1 MKKTM
6 GAFALFVPLLAWS
19 GSGGDWVSADVTEE
33 PFRQTVVEHGTLAA
47 ARMAFYG
54 SEITGG
60 PAKIAE
66 LAREGT
72 YVAKGDLLI
81 RFDSAP
87 FAEALARERAAL
99 RQAEADLASA
109 REALRLD
116 AMQAESDVD
125 DARDQIGYAEAQ
137 LKDQV
142 DGAGRVALA
151 EAESAVAD
159 LEREVARATRDAGDL
174 KPMLARGFIT
184 QMELERAEQTLQRAR
199 EQLRLAV
206 MKRDALVKYGRP
218 AAIDRA
224 RRAFDEARRDAAREG
239 ESAAA
244 RLAQRRAA
252 LQLAE
257 GKVAELR
264 ARVAECEARLAATEV
279 RAQSSGLV
287 VYKDLFFGSDRRKPQ
302 VGDEVWPRQPVMALP
317 DSAGLVVETRVRE
330 VDLLKVSASRAVS
343 VTVDAYPGLRLAAA
357 VDLIGALAE
366 ESSARAGARAFPVT
380 IALRDA
386 DPRLRPGMTARVEIE
401 VASHARATVVPLAA
415 VFGTIETGH
424 YCYVLRGDR
433 PRRVAVDLAGDD
445 GLKAAVTGD
454 VRAGDRV
461 LLTEPGR

>member
-1 MKKTM
+1 MKKMM
-6 GAFALFVPLLAWS
+6 GAFALVLPLLAWS
-19 GSGGDWVSADVTEE
+19 GGGEDWVSAEVSEE
-33 PFRQTVVEHGTLAA
+33 PFRQTFVEHGTLGA

-66 LAREGT
+66 IAREGT
-72 YVAKGDLLI
+72 YVAKGDLLM

-87 FAEALARERAAL
+87 FAAALARERAAL
-99 RQAEADLASA
+99 RQAEADLQAA
-109 REALRLD
+109 RETLRLD

-125 DARDQIGYAEAQ
+125 DARDHIGYAEAQ

-159 LEREVARATRDAGDL
+159 LERDVARASRDAGDL
-174 KPMLARGFIT
+174 EPMLARGFIT
-184 QMELERAEQTLQRAR
+184 QMELERARQALQRTQ

-206 MKRDALVKYGRP
+206 MKRDALVRYGRP

-239 ESAAA
+239 EGAAA
-244 RLAQRRAA
+244 RLAQRRAEVH
-252 LQLAE
+252 LAE
-257 GKVAELR
+257 AKLAELG

-279 RAQSSGLV
+279 RAQSGGLV

-302 VGDEVWPRQPVMALP
+302 VGDEVWPRQPVIALP
-317 DSAGLVVETRVRE
+317 DSTGLVVETRVRE
-330 VDLLKVSASRAVS
+330 VDLLKVSASRAVW

-357 VDLIGALAE
+357 VDVVGALAE
-366 ESSARAGARAFPVT
+366 APAAGAGGKAFPVT

-401 VASHARATVVPLAA
+401 VASFARATVVPLAA
-415 VFGTIETGH
+415 VFGSIETGH
-424 YCYVLRGDR
+424 YAYVLRGDR
-433 PRRVAVDLAGDD
+433 PRRVAIDLAGDD
-445 GLKAAVTGD
+445 GLEAAVRGEL
-454 VRAGDRV
+454 RAGDRV
-461 LLTEPGR
+461 LLTEPRR